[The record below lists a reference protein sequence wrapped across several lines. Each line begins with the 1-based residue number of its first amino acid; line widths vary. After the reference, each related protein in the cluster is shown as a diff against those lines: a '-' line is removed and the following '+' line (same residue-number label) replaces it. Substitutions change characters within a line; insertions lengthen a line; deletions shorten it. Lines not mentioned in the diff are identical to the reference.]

1 MVPLRV
7 ISENL
12 GATVNWSNSEITL
25 TKDNMK
31 VILILNSTSAKKNG
45 QKITLD
51 VKPYVKIN
59 RIYVPLRFIAE
70 TFGCKIDY
78 SNYTVSV
85 ETKPLAIDGVKI
97 KALQYEIHM
106 IMGGIVQQIDGNAYN
121 EAIYQLILKNKGTKV
136 KAPDNYS
143 WMGDMDKPGSYYKN
157 GQYVFLDEKGKS
169 VKQYDLYSLVN
180 AFPSEL
186 LSGYPEVL
194 IHDVSKDQWY
204 MFSNAAAE
212 SIRQMMDTA
221 EKNGY
226 LKVISNTVA

>member
-85 ETKPLAIDGVKI
+85 ETKPLVIDGVKI

-106 IMGGIVQQIDGNAYN
+106 IMGGIVH
-121 EAIYQLILKNKGTKV
+121 ILKNKVTKV

-143 WMGDMDKPGSYYKN
+143 
-157 GQYVFLDEKGKS
+157 
-169 VKQYDLYSLVN
+169 
-180 AFPSEL
+180 
-186 LSGYPEVL
+186 
-194 IHDVSKDQWY
+194 
-204 MFSNAAAE
+204 
-212 SIRQMMDTA
+212 
-221 EKNGY
+221 
-226 LKVISNTVA
+226 